1 MWFLQMDIMI
11 RMIIAC
17 VVMALALPAALKF
30 GKQTIVMHLM
40 AVMDL
45 LLILYVSKKLA
56 IFYAGYVIVTYITL
70 QFLKSRKKLRQFWF
84 AVCCIVCCV
93 PFLYARAAGFYAFL
107 PTCGLTMIGIA
118 YNMLK
123 AVDAV
128 FYVYYTEEKISFI
141 TYANFILFFPVITA
155 GPIFRYRDFVKTY
168 ENPMPVTADTLQASI
183 RRVIF
188 GLFKKVVVLF
198 FAYKVLNHFLGMPGH
213 WYVSAAIAVIS
224 YCILYLDMSGY
235 ADIAVGMGRLAG
247 ISVPENFKKPLESP
261 SFTQFWHNWHITL
274 SDWIREHIS
283 ILVKGKKLGKVHGAF
298 IGFFTMLFMGL
309 WHEFSWLFL
318 INGVF
323 NGALLA
329 AENLLGIT
337 TVKRHQ
343 VSRGYYV
350 FRCVLT
356 NAIFAVNTMCFTLS
370 TTQLL
375 TVLRGFLEL

>member
-1 MWFLQMDIMI
+1 MWFLQMDIMV
-11 RMIIAC
+11 RMIIASI
-17 VVMALALPAALKF
+17 VMALALPVALKF
-30 GKQTIVMHLM
+30 GKQAIVMRLM
-40 AVMDL
+40 AVIDL
-45 LLILYVSKKLA
+45 LLILYVSEKLA
-56 IFYAGYVIVTYITL
+56 VFYAGYVIVTYAVL
-70 QFLKSRKKLRQFWF
+70 QFLKSRKKFRKFWF

-107 PTCGLTMIGIA
+107 PTFGLTMIGIA

-155 GPIFRYRDFVKTY
+155 GPIFRYRDFIKTY
-168 ENPMPVTADTLQASI
+168 EHPAPVTADALQISI
-183 RRVIF
+183 RRIIL

-198 FAYKVLNHFLGMPGH
+198 FVYKAFNHFLVMPGH
-213 WYVSAAIAVIS
+213 WYVSLAIAVTS

-235 ADIAVGMGRLAG
+235 ADIAIGLGRLVG
-247 ISVPENFKKPLESP
+247 ISVPENFKNPLESP

-283 ILVKGKKLGKVHGAF
+283 VLVKGKKLGKVHGALM
-298 IGFFTMLFMGL
+298 GFFVMLFMGL

-318 INGVF
+318 LNGVF

-329 AENLLGIT
+329 GENLLGIT
-337 TVKRHQ
+337 TVKRRK
-343 VSRGYYV
+343 VSRRYYI

-375 TVLRGFLEL
+375 TVLNGFLKL

>member
-1 MWFLQMDIMI
+1 MDIMI
-11 RMIIAC
+11 RMIIVG
-17 VVMALALPAALKF
+17 VVMALTLPVALKF
-30 GKQTIVMHLM
+30 GKKVIVMGLM

-45 LLILYVSKKLA
+45 LLILYVSEKLA
-56 IFYAGYVIVTYITL
+56 LFYAGYVMVTYAAL
-70 QFLKSRKKLRQFWF
+70 YFLKSRKKLRQFWF
-84 AVCCIVCCV
+84 AICCIVCCI

-123 AVDAV
+123 AVDAM

-168 ENPMPVTADTLQASI
+168 ENPTPVTANALQASI
-183 RRVIF
+183 RRMIL
-188 GLFKKVVVLF
+188 GLFKKVVILF
-198 FAYKVLNHFLGMPGH
+198 FAYKALNHFICMPGH
-213 WYVSAAIAVIS
+213 WYVSATIAVIS

-235 ADIAVGMGRLAG
+235 ADIAVGMGRLVG

-283 ILVKGKKLGKVHGAF
+283 ILIKGKKLGKAHGAF

-309 WHEFSWLFL
+309 WHEFSWLFFL
-318 INGVF
+318 NGVF
-323 NGALLA
+323 NGTLLA

-337 TVKRHQ
+337 TVKRQ
-343 VSRGYYV
+343 KVSREYYV
-350 FRCVLT
+350 LRCVLT

-375 TVLRGFLEL
+375 AVLRGFLKL

>member
-1 MWFLQMDIMI
+1 MWFLQMDIMV
-11 RMIIAC
+11 RMIIAS
-17 VVMALALPAALKF
+17 VAMALVLPAALQF
-30 GKQTIVMHLM
+30 GKQAIVMRLM
-40 AVMDL
+40 AVIDL
-45 LLILYVSKKLA
+45 LLILYVSEKLA
-56 IFYAGYVIVTYITL
+56 IFYAGYVIVTYAVL
-70 QFLKSRKKLRQFWF
+70 RFLKSRKKCRKFWF
-84 AVCCIVCCV
+84 AVCCIVCCI
-93 PFLYARAAGFYAFL
+93 PFLYARAAGFFAFL
-107 PTCGLTMIGIA
+107 PTGGLIMIGIA

-123 AVDAV
+123 AVDGV

-168 ENPMPVTADTLQASI
+168 EHPVPVTADTLQISM
-183 RRVIF
+183 RRMIW
-188 GLFKKVVVLF
+188 GLFKKVVVLL
-198 FAYKVLNHFLGMPGH
+198 FAYKALNHLLAMPDH
-213 WYVSAAIAVIS
+213 WYISLAIAVTS

-235 ADIAVGMGRLAG
+235 ADITIGMGRLVG
-247 ISVPENFKKPLESP
+247 ISVPENFKKPLEAP

-283 ILVKGKKLGKVHGAF
+283 VLIKGKRLGKIHGAL

-323 NGALLA
+323 NGTLLA

-337 TVKRHQ
+337 TVKRHR
-343 VSRGYYV
+343 VSRQYYI
-350 FRCVLT
+350 FRCVLINT
-356 NAIFAVNTMCFTLS
+356 VFAINTMCFTLS

-375 TVLRGFLEL
+375 TVLKGFLKP